1 MYMLL
6 VDECVLL
13 VSCIPPAHALCC
25 LPATVTS
32 CSADLADKAGQ
43 YSSDVAVCGLLL
55 GVMAGGYWLVNQR
68 LQSSSVAE
76 PGSSSSSSSS
86 SSVRPPLPS
95 LDPGTPE
102 EVLQRK

>member
-1 MYMLL
+1 MPELHFFQWKQSADL
-6 VDECVLL
+6 CTVLP
-13 VSCIPPAHALCC
+13 PPATA
-25 LPATVTS
+25 A
-32 CSADLADKAGQ
+32 ADLADKAGQ

-68 LQSSSVAE
+68 LQSSSAIE
-76 PGSSSSSSSS
+76 PSSSSSSQ
-86 SSVRPPLPS
+86 RPPLSS